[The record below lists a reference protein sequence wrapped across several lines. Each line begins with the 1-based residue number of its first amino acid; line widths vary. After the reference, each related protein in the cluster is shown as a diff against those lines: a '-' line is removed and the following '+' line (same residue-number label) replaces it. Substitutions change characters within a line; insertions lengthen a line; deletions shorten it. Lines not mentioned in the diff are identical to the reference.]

1 MSRLIAETV
10 GEALSG
16 KSDVYVSE
24 ADPDL
29 VQEALP
35 FGLKTLESLLTISPD
50 HRGLLLSAA
59 KGFATY
65 AYLLQD
71 EADRT
76 ETLERERA
84 RHLRARS
91 KGLYLR
97 SRDYAFKGIAAKHPG
112 FEMLLRD
119 DPASALAMVEKDEVP
134 LLYWAGAAWGG
145 ALSSA
150 PEDLALVAEARLCGA
165 LMYRVIELDE
175 GYESGAAHEF
185 LIAYEA
191 GRPGG
196 SDAEAREHF
205 YRALALTDE
214 PRASLFVT
222 LAERLSV
229 KHQNAEEFRMLLT
242 KALAVDPHR
251 RPSERLINVVA
262 QRRARWLLG
271 RAPELFLDAVDAEPN
286 AEFKER
292 DR

>member
-1 MSRLIAETV
+1 MSRLMAETV

-16 KSDVYVSE
+16 ASDVYMSE

-59 KGFATY
+59 KGFTTY

-76 ETLERERA
+76 ESLDRERA

-97 SRDYAFKGIAAKHPG
+97 GRDYAFKGLTVKHPG
-112 FEMLLRD
+112 FATLLRD
-119 DPASALAMVEKDEVP
+119 NPASALALVGKDEVP

-165 LMYRVIELDE
+165 LMDRVIELDE
-175 GYESGAAHEF
+175 RYESGAAHEF

-191 GRPGG
+191 ARPGG

-205 YRALALTDE
+205 YRTLALMDA

-222 LAERLSV
+222 VAERLSV
-229 KHQNAEEFRMLLT
+229 KQQNADEFTMLLT
-242 KALAVDPHR
+242 KALAVDPQR
-251 RPSERLINVVA
+251 RPNERLINVVA
-262 QRRARWLLG
+262 QRRARWLLS
-271 RAPELFLDAVDAEPN
+271 RVPELFLDVWDVGSNEEA
-286 AEFKER
+286 KEGNR
-292 DR
+292 